1 LSKRQ
6 ARQVAEFQTVR
17 PTPAP
22 DEVIEGQIVMTKQWD
37 LSKIQDDQSPDP
49 TEPPGRPAPVPVCSS
64 PGEVI
69 GTATVGAAPLVTT
82 TGSWTNSPSSYG
94 YAWKRNGL
102 SIPGAS
108 NQIYVLVADWRVRRL
123 RRCGRGSA

>member
-1 LSKRQ
+1 VDLQSALMLRQAIVERQ

-64 PGEVI
+64 PGEVM
-69 GTATVGAAPLVTT
+69 GLRQSGPRRWSRPPEAGRTRRAATAT
-82 TGSWTNSPSSYG
+82 
-94 YAWKRNGL
+94 R
-102 SIPGAS
+102 
-108 NQIYVLVADWRVRRL
+108 
-123 RRCGRGSA
+123 